1 MVIGDTSNY
10 HQCQT
15 LNNYWCPFEKLFTIF
30 SMRYELDQLPLKT
43 LLSPLARASSAL
55 ARLDERIA
63 SSPVGTG
70 LIERFHYVDACASL
84 WLDGELVEI
93 EDLVLHEA
101 ARDIRSPSHALTI
114 ARDVLQTRRRI
125 AAQAPDWALSQNGLR
140 SLRVGGQAWPASSS
154 GDGGFGA
161 ESESAAG
168 YDAAVDRQDQDGE
181 GRKNRLHDG
190 LDLPGIDFDAIDAV
204 LARSEDVLAKVKQP
218 QRMAKPETDP
228 LIRDPDWD
236 EDERLEE
243 WRTVLRSI
251 HDLPPMLQ
259 AILAL
264 DAWNE
269 LAVLQRAPW
278 LGRLLAA
285 SLLRREGLTTQ
296 AHLLAFNI
304 GLKSIR
310 VERRRHRSFETRLL
324 ASLEGLL
331 AGAELGFKEHDRL
344 LLARQMLERRLT
356 GRRTSSNLPGL
367 IELVLARPLVSTG
380 LIAKELDI
388 TPRAA
393 LRLVEEL
400 NLREMTGRGRF
411 RAWGVL

>member
-1 MVIGDTSNY
+1 
-10 HQCQT
+10 
-15 LNNYWCPFEKLFTIF
+15 
-30 SMRYELDQLPLKT
+30 MRYDLDQLPLKT
-43 LLSPLARASSAL
+43 LLSSLARASEAL
-55 ARLDERIA
+55 ARLDERLA

-70 LIERFHYVDACASL
+70 LIERLHFADACASL
-84 WLDGELVEI
+84 WLDGELVEM

-125 AAQAPDWALSQNGLR
+125 VAQAPDWALSPNGLR
-140 SLRVGGQAWPASSS
+140 SLRVGGQAWPAPSP
-154 GDGGFGA
+154 GGGIAA
-161 ESESAAG
+161 EFESAVVPNAT
-168 YDAAVDRQDQDGE
+168 VDGQHRNGE
-181 GRKNRLHDG
+181 GRKNRLDDG
-190 LDLPGIDFDAIDAV
+190 LDLPGVDLDAIDAV
-204 LARSEDVLAKVKQP
+204 LARSETVLA
-218 QRMAKPETDP
+218 RAKEPEWLPRREADP

-236 EDERLEE
+236 EEERLDE

-251 HDLPPMLQ
+251 SDFPPVLQ

-285 SLLRREGLTTQ
+285 SLLRREGLTTK
-296 AHLLAFNI
+296 AHLLAFNA
-304 GLKSIR
+304 GLKTIR
-310 VERRRHRSFETRLL
+310 VERRRHRNFDTRLL
-324 ASLEGLL
+324 ASLDGLL
-331 AGAELGFKEHDRL
+331 AGIELGFKEHDRL
-344 LLARQMLERRLT
+344 LLARQMLERRLK
-356 GRRTSSNLPGL
+356 GRRASSNLPGL
-367 IELVLARPLVSTG
+367 IELVLARPLVSAG
-380 LIAKELDI
+380 MIATELDI

-411 RAWGVL
+411 RAWGVI

>member
-1 MVIGDTSNY
+1 M
-10 HQCQT
+10 
-15 LNNYWCPFEKLFTIF
+15 F
-30 SMRYELDQLPLKT
+30 SMRYDLDHLPLKT
-43 LLSPLARASSAL
+43 LLQPLARVSEAL
-55 ARLDERIA
+55 ARLDERLA
-63 SSPVGTG
+63 HSPVGKG
-70 LIERFHYVDACASL
+70 LIERFHFADACASL
-84 WLDGELVEI
+84 WLDGELVEM

-125 AAQAPDWALSQNGLR
+125 AAQAPGWALSPNGLR
-140 SLRVGGQAWPASSS
+140 SLRVGGQAWRAPSP
-154 GDGGFGA
+154 GGGGNVA
-161 ESESAAG
+161 ESESAVVS
-168 YDAAVDRQDQDGE
+168 DAAADRQEGDGE
-181 GRKNRLHDG
+181 GRKNCLDDG
-190 LDLPGIDFDAIDAV
+190 LDLPGIDLDAIDAV
-204 LARSEDVLAKVKQP
+204 LARSEDVLAKAKQP
-218 QRMAKPETDP
+218 QRMAKPEVDP

-236 EDERLEE
+236 ENERLDE

-251 HDLPPMLQ
+251 SDFPPVLQ

-285 SLLRREGLTTQ
+285 SLLRREGLTTK

-304 GLKSIR
+304 GLKTIR
-310 VERRRHRSFETRLL
+310 VERRRHRNFETRLL
-324 ASLEGLL
+324 ACLDGLL
-331 AGAELGFKEHDRL
+331 AGIELGFREHDRL

-356 GRRTSSNLPGL
+356 GRRASSNLPGL
-367 IELVLARPLVSTG
+367 IELVLARPLVSAG
-380 LIAKELDI
+380 MIAAELDI

-400 NLREMTGRGRF
+400 NLREITGRGRF
-411 RAWGVL
+411 RAWGVI

>member
-1 MVIGDTSNY
+1 ML
-10 HQCQT
+10 Q
-15 LNNYWCPFEKLFTIF
+15 
-30 SMRYELDQLPLKT
+30 
-43 LLSPLARASSAL
+43 PLARASAAL
-55 ARLDERIA
+55 ARLDERLA
-63 SSPVGTG
+63 HSPVGTG
-70 LIERFHYVDACASL
+70 LIERLHFADACASL
-84 WLDGELVEI
+84 WLDGELVEM

-125 AAQAPDWALSQNGLR
+125 AAQPPDWALNANGLR
-140 SLRVGGQAWPASSS
+140 SLRHAGQAWPAPYP
-154 GDGGFGA
+154 GDGGIVA
-161 ESESAAG
+161 DNESAAVD
-168 YDAAVDRQDQDGE
+168 DAAVDWQDRDGE
-181 GRKNRLHDG
+181 GKKNRWEDG
-190 LDLPGIDFDAIDAV
+190 LDLPDIDLDAIDAV
-204 LARSEDVLAKVKQP
+204 LARSDDVLAKVKQP
-218 QRMAKPETDP
+218 QKMAKPETDA

-251 HDLPPMLQ
+251 RDLPPVLQ

-269 LAVLQRAPW
+269 LGVLQRAPW

-285 SLLRREGLTTQ
+285 SLLRRDGLTTQ
-296 AHLLAFNI
+296 THLLAFNA
-304 GLKSIR
+304 GLKTIR
-310 VERRRHRSFETRLL
+310 VERRRHRNFETRVIANLD
-324 ASLEGLL
+324 GLM
-331 AGAELGFKEHDRL
+331 AGIELSFKEHDRL
-344 LLARQMLERRLT
+344 RLARQMLERRLT
-356 GRRTSSNLPGL
+356 GRRASSNLPGL

-380 LIAKELDI
+380 MIAAELDI

>member
-1 MVIGDTSNY
+1 M
-10 HQCQT
+10 
-15 LNNYWCPFEKLFTIF
+15 F
-30 SMRYELDQLPLKT
+30 SMRYDLDDLPLKA
-43 LLSPLARASSAL
+43 LLQPLTRASAAL
-55 ARLDERIA
+55 VRLDERLA
-63 SSPVGTG
+63 HSPVGAG
-70 LIERFHYVDACASL
+70 LIERLHFADACASL
-84 WLDGELVEI
+84 WLDGELVEM

-125 AAQAPDWALSQNGLR
+125 SAQAPDWALSQNGLR
-140 SLRVGGQAWPASSS
+140 SLRQAGPAASLGG
-154 GDGGFGA
+154 GGIVA
-161 ESESAAG
+161 EGESATVH
-168 YDAAVDRQDQDGE
+168 DATVERADQDGE
-181 GRKNRLHDG
+181 GRKNRWDER
-190 LDLPGIDFDAIDAV
+190 LDLPGIDLDAIDAV
-204 LARSEDVLAKVKQP
+204 LARSEDVLTKAKQP

-236 EDERLEE
+236 EEERLEE

-251 HDLPPMLQ
+251 NDLPPVLQ

-285 SLLRREGLTTQ
+285 SLLRREGLTSQ
-296 AHLLAFNI
+296 AHLLAFNAA
-304 GLKSIR
+304 LKTIR
-310 VERRRHRSFETRLL
+310 VERRRHRNFETRLH
-324 ASLEGLL
+324 ASLDGLI
-331 AGAELGFKEHDRL
+331 AGIEACFKEHDRL
-344 LLARQMLERRLT
+344 LLARQMMERRLL
-356 GRRTSSNLPGL
+356 GRRASSNLPGL
-367 IELVLARPLVSTG
+367 IELVLARPLVSAG
-380 LIAKELDI
+380 MIAAELDI

-411 RAWGVL
+411 RAWGVI

>member
-1 MVIGDTSNY
+1 M
-10 HQCQT
+10 
-15 LNNYWCPFEKLFTIF
+15 F
-30 SMRYELDQLPLKT
+30 SMRYEFDQLPLKT
-43 LLSPLARASSAL
+43 LLSPLARASAAL
-55 ARLDERIA
+55 SRLDERLA
-63 SSPVGTG
+63 PSPVGQG
-70 LIERFHYVDACASL
+70 LIERLHFADACASL
-84 WLDGELVEI
+84 WLDGELVEM
-93 EDLVLHEA
+93 EDLILHEA

-125 AAQAPDWALSQNGLR
+125 AAQAPDWALSPNGLR
-140 SLRVGGQAWPASSS
+140 SLRHAGQGWPESSPA
-154 GDGGFGA
+154 DGGIIA
-161 ESESAAG
+161 ASENAAVH
-168 YDAAVDRQDQDGE
+168 DAADGRQDQDGE
-181 GRKNRLHDG
+181 GRKNRLDDG
-190 LDLPGIDFDAIDAV
+190 LDLPGIDLDAIDAV
-204 LARSEDVLAKVKQP
+204 LARSETVLAKVKQP
-218 QRMAKPETDP
+218 QRMAKPETEP

-251 HDLPPMLQ
+251 HDLPPVLQ
-259 AILAL
+259 AVLAL

-296 AHLLAFNI
+296 AHLLAFNV
-304 GLKSIR
+304 GLKTIR
-310 VERRRHRSFETRLL
+310 VERRRHRNFETRLT
-324 ASLEGLL
+324 ASLEGLM
-331 AGAELGFKEHDRL
+331 AGIELGFKEHDRL

-356 GRRTSSNLPGL
+356 GRRASSNLPGL
-367 IELVLARPLVSTG
+367 IELVLARPLVSAGT
-380 LIAKELDI
+380 IAAELDI

>member
-1 MVIGDTSNY
+1 MN
-10 HQCQT
+10 
-15 LNNYWCPFEKLFTIF
+15 
-30 SMRYELDQLPLKT
+30 SMRYDLDHLPLKS
-43 LLSPLARASSAL
+43 LMSPLARASATL
-55 ARLDERIA
+55 ARLDERLA
-63 SSPVGTG
+63 PSPVGAG
-70 LIERFHYVDACASL
+70 LIERLHFADACASL
-84 WLDGELVEI
+84 WLDGELVEM

-125 AAQAPDWALSQNGLR
+125 AAQAPDWALSPNGLR
-140 SLRVGGQAWPASSS
+140 SLRQAGPAASLGG
-154 GDGGFGA
+154 GGIIAG
-161 ESESAAG
+161 SENVAVS
-168 YDAAVDRQDQDGE
+168 DAAVDRQEGDGE
-181 GRKNRLHDG
+181 GRIHRLDDG
-190 LDLPGIDFDAIDAV
+190 LDLPGIDLDAIDAV
-204 LARSEDVLAKVKQP
+204 LARSEEVLAQAKQP
-218 QRMAKPETDP
+218 QRLPKPETDP

-236 EDERLEE
+236 EEERLDE

-251 HDLPPMLQ
+251 RDLPPVLQ

-285 SLLRREGLTTQ
+285 SLLRRNGLTTK
-296 AHLLAFNI
+296 AHLLAFNV
-304 GLKSIR
+304 GLKTIR
-310 VERRRHRSFETRLL
+310 VERRRHRNFETRLM
-324 ASLEGLL
+324 ASLEGLTAGVEL
-331 AGAELGFKEHDRL
+331 AIKEHDRL
-344 LLARQMLERRLT
+344 LLARQMLERHLT
-356 GRRTSSNLPGL
+356 GRRASSKLPGL

-380 LIAKELDI
+380 LITKELDI

-411 RAWGVL
+411 RAWGVI

>member
-1 MVIGDTSNY
+1 
-10 HQCQT
+10 
-15 LNNYWCPFEKLFTIF
+15 
-30 SMRYELDQLPLKT
+30 MRYDLDTLPLRT
-43 LLSPLARASSAL
+43 LLQPLARASEAL
-55 ARLDERIA
+55 ARLDERLTH
-63 SSPVGTG
+63 SPVGAG
-70 LIERFHYVDACASL
+70 LIERFHFADACASL
-84 WLDGELVEI
+84 WLDGELVEM

-101 ARDIRSPSHALTI
+101 ARDIRSPSHQLTI

-125 AAQAPDWALSQNGLR
+125 VAQSPDWALSQNGLR
-140 SLRVGGQAWPASSS
+140 SLRQAGPAASFGG
-154 GDGGFGA
+154 GGIVA
-161 ESESAAG
+161 ESEGAALQ
-168 YDAAVDRQDQDGE
+168 DAAVDRQGGE
-181 GRKNRLHDG
+181 GRKNRLDDG
-190 LDLPGIDFDAIDAV
+190 LDLPGIDLDAIDAV
-204 LARSEDVLAKVKQP
+204 LARSEDVLAKIKQP

-236 EDERLEE
+236 EEERLNE

-251 HDLPPMLQ
+251 RDLPPVLQ
-259 AILAL
+259 APLAL

-285 SLLRREGLTTQ
+285 SLLRREGLTTH
-296 AHLLAFNI
+296 AHLLAFNA
-304 GLKSIR
+304 GLKTIR

-324 ASLEGLL
+324 ASLDGLM
-331 AGAELGFKEHDRL
+331 AGIELGFKEHDRL

-356 GRRTSSNLPGL
+356 GRRASSNLPGL
-367 IELVLARPLVSTG
+367 IELVLTRPLVSAG
-380 LIAKELDI
+380 MIAADLDI

-411 RAWGVL
+411 RAWGIV

>member
-1 MVIGDTSNY
+1 M
-10 HQCQT
+10 
-15 LNNYWCPFEKLFTIF
+15 F
-30 SMRYELDQLPLKT
+30 SMRYDLDQLPLKT
-43 LLSPLARASSAL
+43 LLSPLARASAAL
-55 ARLDERIA
+55 ARLDERLA
-63 SSPVGTG
+63 HSPVGQG
-70 LIERFHYVDACASL
+70 LIERLHFADACASL
-84 WLDGELVEI
+84 WLDGELVEM

-140 SLRVGGQAWPASSS
+140 SLRVGGQAWPAASF
-154 GDGGFGA
+154 GGGGIIV
-161 ESESAAG
+161 ESENAAVSNT
-168 YDAAVDRQDQDGE
+168 AVDRQNREGE
-181 GRKNRLHDG
+181 GRKHRLDDG
-190 LDLPGIDFDAIDAV
+190 LDLPGIDLEAIDAV
-204 LARSEDVLAKVKQP
+204 LARSEDVLAKAKQP
-218 QRMAKPETDP
+218 QRLPKPETDP

-251 HDLPPMLQ
+251 RDLPPVLQ

-264 DAWNE
+264 DAWND

-296 AHLLAFNI
+296 AHLLAFNA
-304 GLKSIR
+304 GLKTIR
-310 VERRRHRSFETRLL
+310 VERRRHRNFETRLL
-324 ASLEGLL
+324 ANLEGLM
-331 AGAELGFKEHDRL
+331 AGAELGFREHDRL
-344 LLARQMLERRLT
+344 TLARQMLERRVV
-356 GRRTSSNLPGL
+356 GRRASSKLPGL
-367 IELVLARPLVSTG
+367 IQLVLARPLVSTG
-380 LIAKELDI
+380 LIAAELDI

-411 RAWGVL
+411 RAWGVV

>member
-1 MVIGDTSNY
+1 MN
-10 HQCQT
+10 
-15 LNNYWCPFEKLFTIF
+15 
-30 SMRYELDQLPLKT
+30 SMRYDLDQLPLKT
-43 LLSPLARASSAL
+43 LLSSLARASEAL
-55 ARLDERIA
+55 ARLDERLA

-70 LIERFHYVDACASL
+70 LIERLHFADACASL
-84 WLDGELVEI
+84 WLDGELVEM

-125 AAQAPDWALSQNGLR
+125 VAQTPDWALSPNGLR
-140 SLRVGGQAWPASSS
+140 SLRIGGQAWPAPSP
-154 GDGGFGA
+154 GDGILA
-161 ESESAAG
+161 ESESAAVQ
-168 YDAAVDRQDQDGE
+168 DAAAGRQGGE
-181 GRKNRLHDG
+181 GRKHRLDDG
-190 LDLPGIDFDAIDAV
+190 LDLPDIDLDAIDAV
-204 LARSEDVLAKVKQP
+204 LARSEDVLAKAREP
-218 QRMAKPETDP
+218 QRLPKPETDP

-236 EDERLEE
+236 EDERLDE
-243 WRTVLRSI
+243 WRTLLRSI
-251 HDLPPMLQ
+251 RDLPPVLQ

-296 AHLLAFNI
+296 AHLLAFNA
-304 GLKSIR
+304 GLKTIR
-310 VERRRHRSFETRLL
+310 VERRRHCNFETRLM
-324 ASLEGLL
+324 ASLEGLM
-331 AGAELGFKEHDRL
+331 AGIELGFKEHDRL

-356 GRRTSSNLPGL
+356 GRRASSKLPGL
-367 IELVLARPLVSTG
+367 IELILARPLVSAG
-380 LIAKELDI
+380 MIAAELDI